1 MNHVNAA
8 NLRLNPVNSASR
20 RVRAALTSLVA
31 AALAVVSLHARG
43 AELILTHG
51 HIYTSNTEHPWVEA
65 LAVTDGRISAVGSE
79 EQVSQQKTD
88 HSQVVDLQGQTVLP
102 GFIDSHMH
110 MMQGSMALHGVNL
123 STPALSITPIILT
136 S

>member
-1 MNHVNAA
+1 MKHVNAV
-8 NLRLNPVNSASR
+8 NLRSNLVNSAAR

-65 LAVTDGRISAVGSE
+65 PAVTDGRIESSV
-79 EQVSQQKTD
+79 
-88 HSQVVDLQGQTVLP
+88 
-102 GFIDSHMH
+102 
-110 MMQGSMALHGVNL
+110 
-123 STPALSITPIILT
+123 T
-136 S
+136 SWLWH